1 MTKEQ
6 LRTHLFKLTETEKRA
21 LNNEDSRLPPTH
33 YNKIKSE
40 TGEDIY
46 VFDFE
51 THHRMRR
58 ERYAHLGSYLD
69 NTQIEIIKHARYTKT
84 PMHIHSFIEMF
95 YVYAGSVTSVINN
108 EKIELTEGDICLLD
122 PDVPHTILDTG
133 ENDIIINFL
142 MSKSYFSTTMLSR
155 LSTNSTIF
163 NFLIHALSNL
173 QQKQQYILF
182 ACQESPIA
190 KEIIENILCEYYEPS
205 IGSKDII
212 DAYMVVIFFEM
223 LRAFQKQNVNE
234 NKDSK
239 QTYLGDILQYIEEQQ
254 GQCTLQSVAKH
265 FGFNANYLSR
275 LIKNQIGKNF
285 KDLIQE
291 LRFNK
296 AATLLRTTS
305 LPIEEIANEIGYN
318 NLGFFYQKFNL
329 MYGLSPKQYRD
340 KEKARNE

>member
-1 MTKEQ
+1 MNRQQ
-6 LRTHLFKLTETEKRA
+6 LIEHLFKLTETEKQA
-21 LNNEDSRLPPTH
+21 LSAIESDQSPTH
-33 YNKIKSE
+33 HNKTKTE
-40 TGEDIY
+40 AGEEIV

-51 THHRMRR
+51 MHHRMRR
-58 ERYAHLGSYLD
+58 KRYAHLGSYLD
-69 NTQIEIIKHARYTKT
+69 NTQIEIIKHARYSKT
-84 PMHIHSFIEMF
+84 PMHIHSYIEMV
-95 YVYAGSVTSVINN
+95 YVYSGCVTSVINH
-108 EKIELTEGDICLLD
+108 EEVQLTEGDICLLD
-122 PDVPHTILDTG
+122 PDVPHTILETG
-133 ENDIIINFL
+133 ENDIVINFL
-142 MSKSYFSTTMLSR
+142 MSKNYFSTTMLSR

-173 QQKQQYILF
+173 QQRQQYILF
-182 ACQESPIA
+182 ACRESPVA

-239 QTYLGDILQYIEEQQ
+239 QTYLGDILQHIEEHQ
-254 GQCTLQSVAKH
+254 GQCTLQSVANH

-285 KDLIQE
+285 KDLTQE

-296 AATLLRTTS
+296 ASVLLKTTR

-318 NLGFFYQKFNL
+318 NLGFFYEKFNTL
-329 MYGLSPKQYRD
+329 YGMSPKQYRD
-340 KEKARNE
+340 KMRE